1 MADRVL
7 AQMVGTDHE
16 DDVALVIVQA
26 EARSAAISATQSSAT
41 DWSGL
46 VVSPNG

>member
-1 MADRVL
+1 
-7 AQMVGTDHE
+7 MVGTDHE

-26 EARSAAISATQSSAT
+26 EARSPAEFAGQSSAT
-41 DWSGL
+41 EWSGL